1 MIKQIT
7 GKMNQVESL
16 ISTVFNNI
24 CVLFD
29 EEGQIAVDEEGN
41 KIYSYEAFKLETEEQ
56 IVVRWDTDMMT
67 EEADRMLDTIL
78 FYRLQ
83 DKMLT
88 SGMIYETEEGPVKL
102 QVADNHFRILTT
114 VDKYEKM
121 IEDYFVYNGITP
133 DNYMAVT
140 YPMSLSANMY
150 KVELIAINVSDEKMD
165 IMSRQGKVQKKA
177 QVINQKITKLGDT
190 LSASTKVVMN
200 DVINP
205 LGKTTAKMGATVIGG
220 LGKTAVDMAIVA
232 SNELLRD
239 VATLSLSELKNRD
252 EMKTMAYSINKILNK
267 NNKPQ
272 AKQSTNNFSL

>member
-16 ISTVFNNI
+16 IATVFNNI
-24 CVLFD
+24 CVIFD

-41 KIYSYEAFKLETEEQ
+41 RIYSYEAFKLETEEQ
-56 IVVRWDTDMMT
+56 TVVRWDTDMMT

-88 SGMIYETEEGPVKL
+88 NGMTYETEEGPVKL

-150 KVELIAINVSDEKMD
+150 KVELIAINVSEEKMD

-177 QVINQKITKLGDT
+177 QVINQKITKIGDT

>member
-1 MIKQIT
+1 MMQDY
-7 GKMNQVESL
+7 VR
-16 ISTVFNNI
+16 V
-24 CVLFD
+24 
-29 EEGQIAVDEEGN
+29 
-41 KIYSYEAFKLETEEQ
+41 TE
-56 IVVRWDTDMMT
+56 
-67 EEADRMLDTIL
+67 
-78 FYRLQ
+78 
-83 DKMLT
+83 
-88 SGMIYETEEGPVKL
+88 
-102 QVADNHFRILTT
+102 
-114 VDKYEKM
+114 
-121 IEDYFVYNGITP
+121 
-133 DNYMAVT
+133 
-140 YPMSLSANMY
+140 
-150 KVELIAINVSDEKMD
+150 
-165 IMSRQGKVQKKA
+165 VQKKA
-177 QVINQKITKLGDT
+177 QVINQKITKIGDT

>member
-16 ISTVFNNI
+16 IATVFNNI
-24 CVLFD
+24 CVIFD

-41 KIYSYEAFKLETEEQ
+41 RIYSYEAFKLETEEQ
-56 IVVRWDTDMMT
+56 TVVRWDTDMMT

-88 SGMIYETEEGPVKL
+88 SGMTYETEEGPVKL

-150 KVELIAINVSDEKMD
+150 KVELIAINVSEEKMD

-177 QVINQKITKLGDT
+177 QVINQKITKIGDT